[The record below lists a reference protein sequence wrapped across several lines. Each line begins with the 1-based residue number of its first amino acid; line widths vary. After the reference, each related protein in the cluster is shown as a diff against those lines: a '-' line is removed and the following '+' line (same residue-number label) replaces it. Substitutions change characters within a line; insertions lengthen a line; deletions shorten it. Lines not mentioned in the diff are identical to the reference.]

1 MLYAIRSQNNSQ
13 AFFNLTILLTYQVST
28 NILLFSARGLVT
40 GRDRNPLTILRRVSS
55 RIDDIVDLEQ
65 GRGAQGGTTFVGRRD
80 HFIELG
86 LSLRR
91 IGNRFQL
98 LAKAELNR
106 TLEVHGTEFAN
117 PRQIKVPP
125 QQFRLSWTAV
135 G

>member
-1 MLYAIRSQNNSQ
+1 MLYAIRSQYNSQ

-28 NILLFSARGLVT
+28 NIRFFRSRFGYRKGSQSAYNSQACLC
-40 GRDRNPLTILRRVSS
+40 